1 MSNHQLIHAFKW
13 SAASEIASK
22 AIQPLVFIL
31 LARLLTPEDFGV
43 MTSALMVIGFSQ
55 IFWEAG
61 MNKALIQRQ
70 TNVDEAANVAF
81 WINVALGCFIAVL
94 LYFIANLIAYTF
106 FQDGRVT
113 AVLQVMTLHVILG
126 AFAAV
131 HTALLQKK
139 MDFKRLFW
147 VRFATVGLPGLASI
161 PLAWNGMGYWALVV
175 GVLVGQAAQVIMLW
189 NLSKWRPSW
198 EFHTAVAKEMSRFGA
213 WVGVAGLLAWFY
225 MWADSLIVGM
235 YLGVHELGL
244 YRIGNQFAIMI
255 FAIIFGPIMPVLYSH
270 LVKMN
275 SDMKRVGRT
284 MEHLIKALIIIAIP
298 ISFVL
303 FSLSEPIGEVL
314 FGEQWTGVG
323 LVIGVMALT
332 HGYSWV
338 IGMNGEAYRAVGK
351 PHIETIVMASTLLIY
366 LVAYLVGIQYGFEA
380 FVWVRLSLAI
390 GALVAHFAVLNRVL
404 SLPVASLIRFLLI
417 ISVFSIVIT
426 QLVGLFLTSY
436 ISSDLK
442 SVIIGGVINFIFIS
456 SVIYVL
462 EKNGLILAFK
472 LFLAERK
479 A

>member
-22 AIQPLVFIL
+22 AIQPVIFLV

-70 TNVDEAANVAF
+70 TDVDEAANVAF
-81 WINVALGCFIAVL
+81 WINIALGCFVAAL
-94 LYFIANLIAYTF
+94 LYLIANQVAHTF

-113 AVLQVMTLHVILG
+113 AVLQVMTLQVILG

-147 VRFATVGLPGLASI
+147 VRFATVSLPGLASI
-161 PLAWNGMGYWALVV
+161 PLAWSGMGYWALVV
-175 GVLVGQAAQVIMLW
+175 GILVGQAAQVVMLW
-189 NLSKWRPSW
+189 KLSKWRPSW
-198 EFHTAVAKEMSRFGA
+198 TFHTVVAMEMSRFGL
-213 WVGVAGLLAWFY
+213 WVGIAGLLAWFY
-225 MWADSLIVGM
+225 VWADSLIVGM
-235 YLGVHELGL
+235 YLGVHDLGL
-244 YRIGNQFAIMI
+244 YRIGNQFAMMV
-255 FAIIFGPIMPVLYSH
+255 FALVFGPIMPVLYSH

-275 SDMKRVGRT
+275 SDMEKVGRT
-284 MEHLIKALIIIAIP
+284 MEHVIKALITIAIP
-298 ISFVL
+298 ISFIL
-303 FSLSEPIGEVL
+303 FSLSEPIGEIL
-314 FGEQWTGVG
+314 FGEEWSGVG
-323 LVIGVMALT
+323 IVIGVMALT
-332 HGYSWV
+332 HGYSWI

-366 LVAYLVGIQYGFEA
+366 LGAYLVGVQYGFEV

-404 SLPVASLIRFLLI
+404 SLPLGSLIKFLLI
-417 ISVFSIVIT
+417 ISVFSIVTT

-436 ISSDLK
+436 LSSDLQ
-442 SVIIGGVINFIFIS
+442 SVIIGGVINFAFIAS
-456 SVIYVL
+456 AIYIL
-462 EKNGLILAFK
+462 EKNGLILEFK